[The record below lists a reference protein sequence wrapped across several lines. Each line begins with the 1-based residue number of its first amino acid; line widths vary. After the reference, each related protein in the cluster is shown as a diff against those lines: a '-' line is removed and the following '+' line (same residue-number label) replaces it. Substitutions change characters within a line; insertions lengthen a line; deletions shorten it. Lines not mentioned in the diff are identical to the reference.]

1 MKEWLMIAMK
11 SDQSRLVPSAPEERL
26 NIAATPH
33 YMQYEDVLAFNAV
46 NNHIFAAGKTSQPRT
61 KVLVPASSQ
70 IGVVARRK
78 KRSIIE
84 SIRRSAISM
93 LPLSLAM

>member
-1 MKEWLMIAMK
+1 
-11 SDQSRLVPSAPEERL
+11 
-26 NIAATPH
+26 
-33 YMQYEDVLAFNAV
+33 MQYKDVLAFNTV
-46 NNHIFAAGKTSQPRT
+46 NNDIFAAGKAPQTRT

-70 IGVVARRK
+70 IGVGGEKK
-78 KRSIIE
+78 KRSVME